1 MRVPL
6 AFSWF
11 KTMPYVSEAFA
22 RIVAGLPRVDDKQI
36 GWTHGLRQ
44 QSTNCTLDFW
54 YLGTSRQNVEQE
66 VANAT
71 FIGSNGVEMPILFKK
86 VFDIGSLGVNGVIVE
101 VQQCL
106 GWVEVFSILE
116 GPCFHYASQAL
127 VPMSQ
132 LPNDR

>member
-44 QSTNCTLDFW
+44 QCTNCTLDFW
-54 YLGTSRQNVEQE
+54 YLGTSRQSVEQE

-71 FIGSNGVEMPILFKK
+71 FIGGDGVEMPILFKK
-86 VFDIGSLGVNGVIVE
+86 VFDIGSFGVNGVIVE
-101 VQQCL
+101 VQQFL

-116 GPCFHYASQAL
+116 WPCFHHASNAL
-127 VPMSQ
+127 MPMSQ
-132 LPNDR
+132 LPDEW